1 MRRPR
6 APRRA
11 PTRRTQPGPPRP
23 PAPRH
28 LLPRHLLPRRPPLRR
43 LRRSPRPSSRVLTV
57 GLTGGIGSGKS
68 EVSRRLRELGAV
80 VIDSDA
86 VAREVVEPGTPGLAA
101 VVAEFGEDVLRANG
115 ELDREGLG
123 RIVFGDPEKL
133 ARLNAIVHPLVGER
147 IGARMAEVERDH
159 PDGVVVYDVP
169 LLVENDLAG
178 GYDVVLVVAASPE
191 TQLRRLV
198 EQRGMTEDDARA
210 RIAAQAPLSA
220 KLAVA
225 DIVIDNDGSL
235 ADLDPRVREVWAD
248 LDARAG
254 RTMPA

>member
-1 MRRPR
+1 M
-6 APRRA
+6 
-11 PTRRTQPGPPRP
+11 
-23 PAPRH
+23 
-28 LLPRHLLPRRPPLRR
+28 
-43 LRRSPRPSSRVLTV
+43 LTV

-68 EVSRRLRELGAV
+68 EVSGRLRELGAV
-80 VIDSDA
+80 VIDADA

-101 VVAEFGEDVLRANG
+101 VVEEFGDGVLRDDG
-115 ELDREGLG
+115 SLDREGLG
-123 RIVFGDPEKL
+123 RVVFGDPDKL

-147 IGARMAEVERDH
+147 IAAQMADVERNH

-169 LLVENDLAG
+169 LLVENNLQD

-191 TQLRRLV
+191 TQLRRLIGK
-198 EQRGMTEDDARA
+198 RGMTEEDARA

-225 DIVIDNDGSL
+225 DIVIDNDGPL
-235 ADLDPRVREVWAD
+235 ADLGPRVQEVWAD
-248 LDARAG
+248 LRARAE